1 MWTVEF
7 ERKADRALADMHPQ
21 MRRRVSDAIERL
33 ALDPFAMPNVKA
45 LSGSD
50 QLRLRV
56 GGYRVVYRLEGKLLI
71 VVVID
76 VGPRGGIYD

>member
-7 ERKADRALADMHPQ
+7 ERKADRALAAMHPQ
-21 MRRRVSDAIERL
+21 MRRRISDAIDRL
-33 ALDPFAMPNVKA
+33 VLDPFAMPNVKA

-50 QLRLRV
+50 QFRLRV
-56 GGYRVVYRLEGKLLI
+56 GGYRVVYRLEGNLLI

-76 VGPRGGIYD
+76 VGPRGGIYA